1 MVWALYL
8 VAIPLFLLALL
19 VVPRLWVALVPGVVL
34 MVNLG
39 TMALLARTRTIAW
52 RSMTVAYSVGVA
64 WAFLVAMATAAVA
77 GLGGLSIE
85 DDGAMVA
92 LAAFVEEP
100 AKLVPLAV
108 VAVVAPGRMRRLA
121 AVDWALLGFAL
132 GAGFTAAEDG
142 VRRLQAPGL
151 LESLLG
157 ETRFSYSLNPW
168 SSGSYSMAL
177 SDAVSVGHQV
187 HTMIVAAGVGLG
199 IALWR
204 RRGGFRVAAVGLVAL
219 MLAWVIADHA
229 GWNATVA
236 WGSWTVDGVEGMPW
250 WITLLWFLSLWGQT
264 EALAAFALF
273 VVCQLVD
280 AHRRAWAGVY
290 GWTLPGAP
298 SFRYPRLERVPAWVR
313 PVVVGAVAWAG
324 YARSDLALVVS
335 AYGDLRWGRVW
346 AIIGG
351 REMAEQVRGVRADA
365 MAQAAVG
372 GEPGARRRFALAAG
386 LIGVGALLV
395 CVLYGLWT
403 AQAIGPSMSGE
414 GDGLFFAS
422 LLDVLGQWW
431 ADMGPLAQILFTAWA
446 VALLLAM
453 GGSFAFALG
462 AAGVLTWFLGHGRGL
477 AAFLRDP
484 RSAAENYFTTVTPGQ
499 FLWDI
504 ADFALTFVPGSALG
518 LGTERGARLA
528 YEALATS
535 RAARTPSH
543 LDEMAQLFA
552 KHTDATAAW
561 HADKARFA
569 EIAGQYG
576 ITDLGRFGNESLQEA
591 VTHIRAKGANPAE
604 IRELE
609 ELAESIPKN
618 GSEARRAAERVGEH
632 GGRHALNVEG
642 YRTPDAFRTPP
653 DGKGPGPFHVDDLAV
668 SQRGDELVIPEYKGG
683 QSRYQPNK
691 TYPLR
696 ELDPSI
702 RAPQGSPNYVMD
714 RMLSDERV
722 IQHLH
727 DHPDLWQSIKEG
739 RTSLRADVYQTPIH
753 GETSLVH
760 SESFSPSPD
769 FIAKMDHKITS
780 LR

>member
-64 WAFLVAMATAAVA
+64 WALLTAAATTVVA

-85 DDGAMVA
+85 DDGAMVG

-142 VRRLQAPGL
+142 VRRLQPPGL

-157 ETRFSYSLNPW
+157 ESRFSYSLNPW
-168 SSGSYSMAL
+168 GSGSYSMPL

-187 HTMIVAAGVGLG
+187 HTMIVAAGVGLA

-236 WGSWTVDGVEGMPW
+236 WSSWTVEGVEGMPW

-264 EALAAFALF
+264 EALAAFILF

-290 GWTLPGAP
+290 GWTLPGVP

-462 AAGVLTWFLGHGRGL
+462 AAGVLTWLLGHGRGL

-518 LGTERGARLA
+518 LGTQRTARMA

-543 LDEMAQLFA
+543 LDEMAELFA
-552 KHTDATAAW
+552 KHTDATTAW
-561 HADKARFA
+561 HADKARFT
-569 EIAGQYG
+569 EITAQYG
-576 ITDLGRFGNESLQEA
+576 IEVKSFSGSNLQKTIEMLEAKGVDVNTLDELDELTISIRNGGNEMRQ
-591 VTHIRAKGANPAE
+591 T
-604 IRELE
+604 
-609 ELAESIPKN
+609 
-618 GSEARRAAERVGEH
+618 AERVGER
-632 GGRHALNVEG
+632 GGMHHLEAEG
-642 YRTPDAFRTPP
+642 YYTPDAFHTPQ
-653 DGKGPGPFHVDDLAV
+653 GAKGPGPYHVDGFAM
-668 SQRGDELVIPEYKGG
+668 SRNGDELIIPEYKGG
-683 QSRYQPNK
+683 QSTYNPNK
-691 TYPLR
+691 TYTLR
-696 ELDPSI
+696 QLDPS
-702 RAPQGSPNYVMD
+702 RSAPQGTPDYTMD

-769 FIAKMDHKITS
+769 FIAKMEQKIAGFG
-780 LR
+780 